1 MSKSEKAFRNISEVS
16 EWLATP
22 THVLRF
28 WESKFSQIKPIKRA
42 GGRRYYRP
50 KDMLIIGGI
59 KQLLH
64 IEGHTIKGA
73 KQVFREKGLNYVVGL
88 SKPLMSQDLAGT
100 GSDKETITKV
110 VKPFEKIRNAVSSQI
125 DIDRLDYLQ
134 RDSYFTG
141 VTEGRINSYRIIDM
155 LDLNKD
161 KLVMDHKAA
170 YSIEKF
176 LLARQFMYWQVYLHK
191 TVISAEFTLLNILN
205 RAKELI
211 KIGYKLKSSSTLDK
225 FLKKDFDILD
235 FEKNDKI
242 LNLFCTLDDYDIFNA
257 IKEWSLKSEKILS
270 YLCRML
276 INRNLLKVDFL

>member
-110 VKPFEKIRNAVSSQI
+110 VKPFEKIKNA
-125 DIDRLDYLQ
+125 
-134 RDSYFTG
+134 
-141 VTEGRINSYRIIDM
+141 
-155 LDLNKD
+155 
-161 KLVMDHKAA
+161 KLV
-170 YSIEKF
+170 S
-176 LLARQFMYWQVYLHK
+176 V
-191 TVISAEFTLLNILN
+191 
-205 RAKELI
+205 
-211 KIGYKLKSSSTLDK
+211 
-225 FLKKDFDILD
+225 
-235 FEKNDKI
+235 
-242 LNLFCTLDDYDIFNA
+242 
-257 IKEWSLKSEKILS
+257 KSEQVNTSSPKVPEQPGLFDFFEAENQKIDPKPIQNKTSDVFSTSVL
-270 YLCRML
+270 LREIENLNNDQVNKITPIINDMKNL
-276 INRNLLKVDFL
+276 ISLWK

>member
-64 IEGHTIKGA
+64 IVGHTIKGA

-110 VKPFEKIRNAVSSQI
+110 VKPFEKIRKA
-125 DIDRLDYLQ
+125 
-134 RDSYFTG
+134 
-141 VTEGRINSYRIIDM
+141 
-155 LDLNKD
+155 
-161 KLVMDHKAA
+161 KLV
-170 YSIEKF
+170 S
-176 LLARQFMYWQVYLHK
+176 V
-191 TVISAEFTLLNILN
+191 
-205 RAKELI
+205 
-211 KIGYKLKSSSTLDK
+211 
-225 FLKKDFDILD
+225 
-235 FEKNDKI
+235 
-242 LNLFCTLDDYDIFNA
+242 
-257 IKEWSLKSEKILS
+257 KSEQLNTSSPKVPEQPGLFDFFEAENQKIDPKPIENKTSDVFSTAVL
-270 YLCRML
+270 LREIENLNNDQVNKITPIINDMKNL
-276 INRNLLKVDFL
+276 ISLWK

>member
-110 VKPFEKIRNAVSSQI
+110 VKPFEKIRNA
-125 DIDRLDYLQ
+125 
-134 RDSYFTG
+134 
-141 VTEGRINSYRIIDM
+141 
-155 LDLNKD
+155 
-161 KLVMDHKAA
+161 KLV
-170 YSIEKF
+170 S
-176 LLARQFMYWQVYLHK
+176 V
-191 TVISAEFTLLNILN
+191 
-205 RAKELI
+205 
-211 KIGYKLKSSSTLDK
+211 
-225 FLKKDFDILD
+225 
-235 FEKNDKI
+235 
-242 LNLFCTLDDYDIFNA
+242 
-257 IKEWSLKSEKILS
+257 KSEQLNTSSPKVPEQPGLFDFFEAENQKIDPKPIENKTSDVFSTSVL
-270 YLCRML
+270 LREIENLNNDQVNKITPIINDMKNL
-276 INRNLLKVDFL
+276 ISLWK

>member
-110 VKPFEKIRNAVSSQI
+110 VKPFEKIRNA
-125 DIDRLDYLQ
+125 
-134 RDSYFTG
+134 
-141 VTEGRINSYRIIDM
+141 
-155 LDLNKD
+155 
-161 KLVMDHKAA
+161 KLV
-170 YSIEKF
+170 S
-176 LLARQFMYWQVYLHK
+176 V
-191 TVISAEFTLLNILN
+191 
-205 RAKELI
+205 
-211 KIGYKLKSSSTLDK
+211 
-225 FLKKDFDILD
+225 
-235 FEKNDKI
+235 
-242 LNLFCTLDDYDIFNA
+242 
-257 IKEWSLKSEKILS
+257 KSEQLNTSSPKVPEQPGLFDFFEAENQKIDPKPIQNKTSDVFSTSVL
-270 YLCRML
+270 LREIENLNNDQVNKITPIINDMKNL
-276 INRNLLKVDFL
+276 ISLWK

>member
-100 GSDKETITKV
+100 GNDKETITKV
-110 VKPFEKIRNAVSSQI
+110 VKPFEKITKAKRVSVKNEQFNTSSPNVPEQPGLFDFFEAENQKIDPKPIENKTSDVFSTAVLLREIENLNNDQVNKI
-125 DIDRLDYLQ
+125 TPI
-134 RDSYFTG
+134 
-141 VTEGRINSYRIIDM
+141 INDM
-155 LDLNKD
+155 KNL
-161 KLVMDHKAA
+161 
-170 YSIEKF
+170 
-176 LLARQFMYWQVYLHK
+176 
-191 TVISAEFTLLNILN
+191 ISLW
-205 RAKELI
+205 K
-211 KIGYKLKSSSTLDK
+211 
-225 FLKKDFDILD
+225 
-235 FEKNDKI
+235 
-242 LNLFCTLDDYDIFNA
+242 
-257 IKEWSLKSEKILS
+257 
-270 YLCRML
+270 
-276 INRNLLKVDFL
+276 

>member
-110 VKPFEKIRNAVSSQI
+110 VKPFEKIRKA
-125 DIDRLDYLQ
+125 
-134 RDSYFTG
+134 
-141 VTEGRINSYRIIDM
+141 
-155 LDLNKD
+155 
-161 KLVMDHKAA
+161 KLV
-170 YSIEKF
+170 S
-176 LLARQFMYWQVYLHK
+176 V
-191 TVISAEFTLLNILN
+191 
-205 RAKELI
+205 
-211 KIGYKLKSSSTLDK
+211 
-225 FLKKDFDILD
+225 
-235 FEKNDKI
+235 
-242 LNLFCTLDDYDIFNA
+242 
-257 IKEWSLKSEKILS
+257 KSEQFNTSSPNVPEQPGLFDFFEAENQKIDPKPIENKTSDVFSTAVL
-270 YLCRML
+270 LREIENLNNDQVNKIIPIMNDMKNL
-276 INRNLLKVDFL
+276 ISLWK

>member
-88 SKPLMSQDLAGT
+88 SKPLMSQDLEGT

-110 VKPFEKIRNAVSSQI
+110 VK
-125 DIDRLDYLQ
+125 
-134 RDSYFTG
+134 
-141 VTEGRINSYRIIDM
+141 
-155 LDLNKD
+155 
-161 KLVMDHKAA
+161 
-170 YSIEKF
+170 SIEKISNAKLVSVKSEQLNTSSPKVPEQPGLF
-176 LLARQFMYWQVYLHK
+176 DFFEAENQKIDPKPIENKTSEVFSTSALLREIEKLNDDQV
-191 TVISAEFTLLNILN
+191 
-205 RAKELI
+205 
-211 KIGYKLKSSSTLDK
+211 
-225 FLKKDFDILD
+225 
-235 FEKNDKI
+235 DKI
-242 LNLFCTLDDYDIFNA
+242 TPIINDMKNLV
-257 IKEWSLKSEKILS
+257 SLWK
-270 YLCRML
+270 
-276 INRNLLKVDFL
+276 

>member
-110 VKPFEKIRNAVSSQI
+110 VKPFEKIRNADLVS
-125 DIDRLDYLQ
+125 
-134 RDSYFTG
+134 
-141 VTEGRINSYRIIDM
+141 V
-155 LDLNKD
+155 
-161 KLVMDHKAA
+161 
-170 YSIEKF
+170 
-176 LLARQFMYWQVYLHK
+176 
-191 TVISAEFTLLNILN
+191 
-205 RAKELI
+205 
-211 KIGYKLKSSSTLDK
+211 
-225 FLKKDFDILD
+225 
-235 FEKNDKI
+235 
-242 LNLFCTLDDYDIFNA
+242 
-257 IKEWSLKSEKILS
+257 KSEQLNTSSPKVPEQPGLFDFFEAENQKIDPKPIENKTSEVFSTSVL
-270 YLCRML
+270 LREIENLNNDQVNKITPIINDMKNL
-276 INRNLLKVDFL
+276 ISLWK

>member
-59 KQLLH
+59 KHLLH

-110 VKPFEKIRNAVSSQI
+110 IKPFEKIRNAKLLSVKSEQLNTSSPNVPEQPGLF
-125 DIDRLDYLQ
+125 D
-134 RDSYFTG
+134 FFE
-141 VTEGRINSYRIIDM
+141 TENQEIEPKPIENKTNEVFSTSILLKKIENLNDHQ
-155 LDLNKD
+155 LNKII
-161 KLVMDHKAA
+161 
-170 YSIEKF
+170 SIINDMKN
-176 LLARQFMYWQVYLHK
+176 L
-191 TVISAEFTLLNILN
+191 ISLW
-205 RAKELI
+205 K
-211 KIGYKLKSSSTLDK
+211 
-225 FLKKDFDILD
+225 
-235 FEKNDKI
+235 
-242 LNLFCTLDDYDIFNA
+242 
-257 IKEWSLKSEKILS
+257 
-270 YLCRML
+270 
-276 INRNLLKVDFL
+276 

>member
-1 MSKSEKAFRNISEVS
+1 MSKSDKAFRNISEVS

-88 SKPLMSQDLAGT
+88 SKPLMSQDLGGT

-110 VKPFEKIRNAVSSQI
+110 VK
-125 DIDRLDYLQ
+125 
-134 RDSYFTG
+134 
-141 VTEGRINSYRIIDM
+141 
-155 LDLNKD
+155 
-161 KLVMDHKAA
+161 
-170 YSIEKF
+170 SIEK
-176 LLARQFMYWQVYLHK
+176 
-191 TVISAEFTLLNILN
+191 ISN
-205 RAKELI
+205 AKLV
-211 KIGYKLKSSSTLDK
+211 SV
-225 FLKKDFDILD
+225 
-235 FEKNDKI
+235 
-242 LNLFCTLDDYDIFNA
+242 
-257 IKEWSLKSEKILS
+257 KSEQPNTSSPKVPEQPGLFDFFEAENQKIDSKPIENKTSEVFSTSVL
-270 YLCRML
+270 LREIENLNNDQVNKITPIINDMKNL
-276 INRNLLKVDFL
+276 ISLWK

>member
-88 SKPLMSQDLAGT
+88 SKPLMSQDLGGT

-110 VKPFEKIRNAVSSQI
+110 VK
-125 DIDRLDYLQ
+125 
-134 RDSYFTG
+134 
-141 VTEGRINSYRIIDM
+141 
-155 LDLNKD
+155 
-161 KLVMDHKAA
+161 
-170 YSIEKF
+170 SIEK
-176 LLARQFMYWQVYLHK
+176 
-191 TVISAEFTLLNILN
+191 ISN
-205 RAKELI
+205 AKLV
-211 KIGYKLKSSSTLDK
+211 SV
-225 FLKKDFDILD
+225 
-235 FEKNDKI
+235 
-242 LNLFCTLDDYDIFNA
+242 
-257 IKEWSLKSEKILS
+257 KSEQPNTSSPKVPEQPGLFDFFEAENQKIDPKPMENKTSEVFSTSVL
-270 YLCRML
+270 LREIENLNNDQVNKITPIINDMKNL
-276 INRNLLKVDFL
+276 ISLWK

>member
-110 VKPFEKIRNAVSSQI
+110 VKPFEKIRNA
-125 DIDRLDYLQ
+125 
-134 RDSYFTG
+134 
-141 VTEGRINSYRIIDM
+141 
-155 LDLNKD
+155 
-161 KLVMDHKAA
+161 KLV
-170 YSIEKF
+170 S
-176 LLARQFMYWQVYLHK
+176 V
-191 TVISAEFTLLNILN
+191 
-205 RAKELI
+205 
-211 KIGYKLKSSSTLDK
+211 
-225 FLKKDFDILD
+225 
-235 FEKNDKI
+235 
-242 LNLFCTLDDYDIFNA
+242 
-257 IKEWSLKSEKILS
+257 KSEQLNTSSPKVPEQPGLFDFFEAENQKIDPKPIENKTSDVFSTSVL
-270 YLCRML
+270 LREIENLNNDQVTKITPIINDMKNL
-276 INRNLLKVDFL
+276 ISLWK

>member
-88 SKPLMSQDLAGT
+88 SKPLMSQDLGGT
-100 GSDKETITKV
+100 GSDKESITKV
-110 VKPFEKIRNAVSSQI
+110 VK
-125 DIDRLDYLQ
+125 
-134 RDSYFTG
+134 
-141 VTEGRINSYRIIDM
+141 
-155 LDLNKD
+155 
-161 KLVMDHKAA
+161 
-170 YSIEKF
+170 SIEK
-176 LLARQFMYWQVYLHK
+176 
-191 TVISAEFTLLNILN
+191 ISN
-205 RAKELI
+205 AKLV
-211 KIGYKLKSSSTLDK
+211 SV
-225 FLKKDFDILD
+225 
-235 FEKNDKI
+235 
-242 LNLFCTLDDYDIFNA
+242 
-257 IKEWSLKSEKILS
+257 KSEQPNTSSPKVPEQPGLFDFFEAENQKIDPEPIENKTSEVFSTSVL
-270 YLCRML
+270 LREIENLNNDQINKITPIINDMKNL
-276 INRNLLKVDFL
+276 ISLWK

>member
-88 SKPLMSQDLAGT
+88 SKPLMSQDLGGT

-110 VKPFEKIRNAVSSQI
+110 VKPFEKILNA
-125 DIDRLDYLQ
+125 
-134 RDSYFTG
+134 
-141 VTEGRINSYRIIDM
+141 
-155 LDLNKD
+155 
-161 KLVMDHKAA
+161 KLV
-170 YSIEKF
+170 S
-176 LLARQFMYWQVYLHK
+176 V
-191 TVISAEFTLLNILN
+191 
-205 RAKELI
+205 
-211 KIGYKLKSSSTLDK
+211 
-225 FLKKDFDILD
+225 
-235 FEKNDKI
+235 
-242 LNLFCTLDDYDIFNA
+242 
-257 IKEWSLKSEKILS
+257 KSEQLNTSSPKVPEQPGLFDFFEAENQKIDPKPIENKTSDVFSTSVL
-270 YLCRML
+270 LREIENLNNDQVTKITPIINDMKNL
-276 INRNLLKVDFL
+276 ISLWK

>member
-88 SKPLMSQDLAGT
+88 SKPLMSQDLGGT

-110 VKPFEKIRNAVSSQI
+110 VKPFEKIRNADLVS
-125 DIDRLDYLQ
+125 
-134 RDSYFTG
+134 
-141 VTEGRINSYRIIDM
+141 V
-155 LDLNKD
+155 
-161 KLVMDHKAA
+161 
-170 YSIEKF
+170 
-176 LLARQFMYWQVYLHK
+176 
-191 TVISAEFTLLNILN
+191 
-205 RAKELI
+205 
-211 KIGYKLKSSSTLDK
+211 
-225 FLKKDFDILD
+225 
-235 FEKNDKI
+235 
-242 LNLFCTLDDYDIFNA
+242 
-257 IKEWSLKSEKILS
+257 KSEQLNTSSPKVPEQPGLFDFFEAENQKIDPKPIENKTSEVFSTSVLVREIEN
-270 YLCRML
+270 LNNDQINKITPIINDMKNL
-276 INRNLLKVDFL
+276 ISLWK

>member
-110 VKPFEKIRNAVSSQI
+110 VKPFEKILNA
-125 DIDRLDYLQ
+125 
-134 RDSYFTG
+134 
-141 VTEGRINSYRIIDM
+141 
-155 LDLNKD
+155 
-161 KLVMDHKAA
+161 KLV
-170 YSIEKF
+170 S
-176 LLARQFMYWQVYLHK
+176 V
-191 TVISAEFTLLNILN
+191 
-205 RAKELI
+205 
-211 KIGYKLKSSSTLDK
+211 
-225 FLKKDFDILD
+225 
-235 FEKNDKI
+235 
-242 LNLFCTLDDYDIFNA
+242 
-257 IKEWSLKSEKILS
+257 KSEQLNTSSPKVPEQPGLFDFFEAENQKIDPKPIENKTSDVFSTSVL
-270 YLCRML
+270 LREIENLNNDQVNKITPIINDMKNL
-276 INRNLLKVDFL
+276 ISLWK

>member
-59 KQLLH
+59 KHLLH

-110 VKPFEKIRNAVSSQI
+110 IKPFEKIRNA
-125 DIDRLDYLQ
+125 
-134 RDSYFTG
+134 
-141 VTEGRINSYRIIDM
+141 
-155 LDLNKD
+155 
-161 KLVMDHKAA
+161 KLLSV
-170 YSIEKF
+170 
-176 LLARQFMYWQVYLHK
+176 
-191 TVISAEFTLLNILN
+191 
-205 RAKELI
+205 
-211 KIGYKLKSSSTLDK
+211 
-225 FLKKDFDILD
+225 
-235 FEKNDKI
+235 
-242 LNLFCTLDDYDIFNA
+242 
-257 IKEWSLKSEKILS
+257 KSEQLNTSSPKVPEQPGLFDFFEAENHKIDPKPIKKKTTEVFSTSIL
-270 YLCRML
+270 LREIENLNNDQVNKITPIINDMKNL
-276 INRNLLKVDFL
+276 ISLWK

>member
-88 SKPLMSQDLAGT
+88 SKPLMSQDLGGT

-110 VKPFEKIRNAVSSQI
+110 VK
-125 DIDRLDYLQ
+125 
-134 RDSYFTG
+134 
-141 VTEGRINSYRIIDM
+141 
-155 LDLNKD
+155 
-161 KLVMDHKAA
+161 
-170 YSIEKF
+170 SIEK
-176 LLARQFMYWQVYLHK
+176 
-191 TVISAEFTLLNILN
+191 ISN
-205 RAKELI
+205 AKLV
-211 KIGYKLKSSSTLDK
+211 SV
-225 FLKKDFDILD
+225 
-235 FEKNDKI
+235 
-242 LNLFCTLDDYDIFNA
+242 
-257 IKEWSLKSEKILS
+257 KSEQLNTSSPKVPEQPGLFDFFEAENQKIDPKPIENKTSDVFSTSVL
-270 YLCRML
+270 LRKIENLNNDQVNKITPIINDMKNL
-276 INRNLLKVDFL
+276 ISLWK